1 MENDSTLVDNSKP
14 MRKKNHMPETRNPV
28 ELVEFLSKEMENP
41 SFEDW
46 LSELADKAI
55 DNDKFVWSFLY
66 QVMRDADS
74 GRLSWGYHKRL
85 LSGAVQILSRVGD
98 SRAYR
103 AIINYVKSLDRQ
115 IPIGALELITDLL
128 PSFAE
133 VDSDEILKI
142 AAMQDSLKSAFG
154 VLALFQ
160 LIVQDK
166 IPAEKTEEIKT
177 FLKGYKNY
185 AYYLDSAIEQA
196 LDHLDARDE
205 PNLLTFFDEIA
216 V

>member
-1 MENDSTLVDNSKP
+1 MEKETSLEDNRAS
-14 MRKKNHMPETRNPV
+14 MRKKNQLPDSKSPT

-41 SFEDW
+41 AFDEW
-46 LSELADKAI
+46 LGELSEKAI
-55 DNDKFVWSFLY
+55 SNDKFVWSFLY

-98 SRAYR
+98 SRSYR

-133 VDSDEILKI
+133 VDPDEILKI
-142 AAMQDSLKSAFG
+142 AATPDPLKSAFG

-160 LIVQDK
+160 LIVQEK
-166 IPAEKTEEIKT
+166 LPADRVEETKT
-177 FLKGYKNY
+177 FLKSYKNY
-185 AYYLDSAIEQA
+185 AYYLDSVVETA
-196 LDHLDARDE
+196 LDHLESDDSDI
-205 PNLLTFFDEIA
+205 LTFFDGIA

>member
-1 MENDSTLVDNSKP
+1 MEKRSFIEDNHQT

-41 SFEDW
+41 SFDEW
-46 LSELADKAI
+46 LSELAEKAI
-55 DNDKFVWSFLY
+55 ENDKFVWSFLY

-133 VDSDEILKI
+133 VDADEILKI
-142 AAMQDSLKSAFG
+142 AAHQDSLKSAFG

-160 LIVQDK
+160 LIVQGK
-166 IPAEKTEEIKT
+166 IPEEKVEETKT
-177 FLKGYKNY
+177 FLKSYKNY
-185 AYYLDSAIEQA
+185 VYYLDSVIEQA
-196 LDHLDARDE
+196 LDYLEAEEE
-205 PNLLTFFDEIA
+205 PDMLSFFNEIA

>member
-1 MENDSTLVDNSKP
+1 
-14 MRKKNHMPETRNPV
+14 MRKKNHMPETRNPT

-41 SFEDW
+41 AFDEW

-55 DNDKFVWSFLY
+55 ENDKFVWSFLY

-74 GRLSWGYHKRL
+74 GRLSWGYHKRF
-85 LSGAVQILSRVGD
+85 LSGVVQILSRVGD

-133 VDSDEILKI
+133 VDADEILKI
-142 AAMQDSLKSAFG
+142 ASLSDPLKSAFG
-154 VLALFQ
+154 ILALFQ

-166 IPAEKTEEIKT
+166 LPADRVEEVKN
-177 FLKGYKNY
+177 FLKNYKNY
-185 AYYLDSAIEQA
+185 AYYLESVIEQA
-196 LDHLDARDE
+196 QDHLEKDDS
-205 PNLLTFFDEIA
+205 NILTFFEGIA

>member
-1 MENDSTLVDNSKP
+1 
-14 MRKKNHMPETRNPV
+14 MRKKNHMPETRNPT
-28 ELVEFLSKEMENP
+28 ELEEFLSKEMENP
-41 SFEDW
+41 AFDEW
-46 LSELADKAI
+46 LTELADKAI
-55 DNDKFVWSFLY
+55 ENDKFVWSFLY

-85 LSGAVQILSRVGD
+85 LSGVVQILSRVGD

-133 VDSDEILKI
+133 VDADEIIKI
-142 AAMQDSLKSAFG
+142 ASLSDPLKSAFG
-154 VLALFQ
+154 ILALFQ

-166 IPAEKTEEIKT
+166 LPADRVEEAKA

-185 AYYLDSAIEQA
+185 AYYLESVVEQA
-196 LDHLDARDE
+196 LDHLETDDS
-205 PNLLTFFDEIA
+205 NILTFFEGIA

>member
-1 MENDSTLVDNSKP
+1 MGQ
-14 MRKKNHMPETRNPV
+14 KNRMPETKNPI
-28 ELVEFLSKEMENP
+28 ELMEFLSKEMDHP
-41 SFEDW
+41 SFDEW

-55 DNDKFVWSFLY
+55 QNDKFVWSFLY

-85 LSGAVQILSRVGD
+85 LSGVVQIFSRVGD

-128 PSFAE
+128 PSFSE
-133 VDSDEILKI
+133 VDLDEILKI
-142 AAMQDSLKSAFG
+142 AAHQDSLKSAFG

-160 LIVQDK
+160 LIVQGK
-166 IPAEKTEEIKT
+166 ISPEKVEETKE
-177 FLKGYKNY
+177 FLKNYKNY
-185 AYYLDSAIEQA
+185 VYYLDSAVEQS
-196 LDHLDARDE
+196 LDYLEAREE
-205 PNLLTFFDEIA
+205 PNLLTFFNEIA